1 MVALA
6 FFFGLLIGSFL
17 NVCISRWPDRLSVVS
32 PRSRCPK
39 CKGAIAWYD
48 NVPLLSYVLLAAR
61 CRSCKEPISWR
72 YPTVEALNASVYA
85 LLAYQHGLQPF
96 TFKAALFSSMMI
108 ILIFTDLEQL
118 ILPDEITLGG
128 IPIGLGLA
136 LWVAV
141 PLTVTRLIWLFRSD
155 QPSEQLGSLAECLV
169 AAVLFGGL
177 LWAMREAYYRLR
189 GVDGLG
195 LGDVK
200 MAAMMGAFWG
210 VGQTLMILIIG
221 SIAGAVIGTALIAIR
236 RANWRQELPYGSY
249 LGAAALV
256 VTLFGDH
263 MLGAYWGLVLPTGQ

>member
-1 MVALA
+1 MIVYA
-6 FFFGLLIGSFL
+6 FLFGLLIGSFL

-39 CKGAIAWYD
+39 CEAPVAWYD
-48 NVPLLSYVLLAAR
+48 NVPLLSYLLLRAR
-61 CRSCKEPISWR
+61 CRTCNEPISWR
-72 YPTVEALNASVYA
+72 YPTVEVLNASVYA

-96 TFKAALFSSMMI
+96 ALKAALFSSMMI
-108 ILIFTDLEQL
+108 VLIFTDFEQL

-136 LWVAV
+136 LWVIV
-141 PLTVTRLIWLFRSD
+141 PPTLTRLIWLVREE
-155 QPSEQLGSLAECLV
+155 QPSNQVGSFVECAV
-169 AAVLFGGL
+169 AAFAFGAL
-177 LWAMREAYYRLR
+177 LWTMREAYYRLR

-210 VGQTLMILIIG
+210 IGHTLMILVIG
-221 SIAGAVIGTALIAIR
+221 SAAGAVIGATLVALR
-236 RANWRQELPYGSY
+236 RSDWRQELPYGSY
-249 LGAAALV
+249 LGAAGLI

-263 MLGAYWGLVLPTGQ
+263 VLGAYWDLVLGSGS

>member
-6 FFFGLLIGSFL
+6 FLFGLLIGSFL

-39 CKGAIAWYD
+39 CEGAIAWYD
-48 NVPLLSYVLLAAR
+48 NVPLLSFLLLRAR
-61 CRSCKEPISWR
+61 CRSCNEPISWR
-72 YPTVEALNASVYA
+72 YPAVEILNAGVYA

-108 ILIFTDLEQL
+108 ILIFTDLEEL

-136 LWVAV
+136 LWVTV
-141 PLTVTRLIWLFRSD
+141 PPTLTRLIWLVRD
-155 QPSEQLGSLAECLV
+155 EQPTDLVSSLVECVV
-169 AAVLFGGL
+169 AAILFGAL
-177 LWAMREAYYRLR
+177 LWTMREAYYRLR

-210 VGQTLMILIIG
+210 IGHTLMILIVG
-221 SIAGAVIGTALIAIR
+221 SLAGAVIGTALVALGR
-236 RANWRQELPYGSY
+236 SGWRQELPYGSY
-249 LGAAALV
+249 LGAAALI

-263 MLGAYWGLVLPTGQ
+263 MLGAYWDLALPAGS